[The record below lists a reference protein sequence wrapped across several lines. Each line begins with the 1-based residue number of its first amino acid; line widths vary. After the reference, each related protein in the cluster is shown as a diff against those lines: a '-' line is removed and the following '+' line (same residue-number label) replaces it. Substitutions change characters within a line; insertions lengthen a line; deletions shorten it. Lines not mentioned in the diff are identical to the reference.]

1 MLFMNKPNK
10 RGLPNGISQKSNGSY
25 SVKYAGVDYGTRKT
39 LEDAFELYSEK
50 KKESI
55 INAANDYKE
64 IIPYRLYEA
73 LLNYEVRIDIDRNY
87 VA

>member
-1 MLFMNKPNK
+1 M
-10 RGLPNGISQKSNGSY
+10 
-25 SVKYAGVDYGTRKT
+25 DYGTRKT

-73 LLNYEVRIDIDRNY
+73 LLNYEVRIDVDRNY